1 MKIKIDELR
10 NMAPEELV
18 VKLSACKEELGK
30 LQYLKTVG
38 QADKPHRFKE
48 LRRTIARIQT
58 VLNENPEGGKA
69 PGARPAGKKKDNK
82 GRT

>member
-1 MKIKIDELR
+1 MKIKINELR
-10 NMAPEELV
+10 NLSREDLA
-18 VKLSACKEELGK
+18 VKLASSKEELGK

-58 VLNENPEGGKA
+58 VLKEQA
-69 PGARPAGKKKDNK
+69 AAGSKE
-82 GRT
+82 

>member
-1 MKIKIDELR
+1 MMKIAELR
-10 NMAPEELV
+10 SMNPEDLHT
-18 VKLSACKEELGK
+18 KLASCKEELGK

-58 VLNENPEGGKA
+58 LLTEHAASGATVPKKA
-69 PGARPAGKKKDNK
+69 G
-82 GRT
+82 TESQ

>member
-10 NMAPEELV
+10 SLSKEDLS
-18 VKLSACKEELGK
+18 VKIASCKEELGK
-30 LQYLKTVG
+30 LYYLKTVG

-58 VLNENPEGGKA
+58 LLTERAASGDKE
-69 PGARPAGKKKDNK
+69 
-82 GRT
+82 